1 MRVIE
6 TNRLYDTYFLLHQP
20 LTNVDLGK
28 TETVFK
34 QGLVTDKGA
43 IYLKT
48 TSYVYDMSR
57 PLTKGTPTQFEYL
70 ANKFWIEYPLDRPK
84 PWSVCYPEAIIKGL
98 FFKSLMGLERFFQM
112 FYEASVI
119 DDTHKFF
126 LQNWIDPYT
135 ENQVIDFD
143 PQELASGF
151 KFYTLRGELDTHKY
165 KTDGTPMIDIMF
177 TKNAYKTL
185 SPNWLQDHI
194 VSKYGSLEEAHA
206 TCRVAYP
213 ELFDFAEQLKVQH
226 KAQPKV

>member
-1 MRVIE
+1 MIE

-48 TSYVYDMSR
+48 TSYVYDMSDI
-57 PLTKGTPTQFEYL
+57 LTKGTPTQFEYL
-70 ANKFWIEYPLDRPK
+70 ANVFDVFHPLDRTK
-84 PWSVCYPEAIIKGL
+84 PWSVCYTESIIKGL
-98 FFKSLMGLERFFQM
+98 FFKSLVGLGRFFQM
-112 FYEASVI
+112 FYEASVVP
-119 DDTHKFF
+119 DDEGLFQLEH
-126 LQNWIDPYT
+126 WIDTY
-135 ENQVIDFD
+135 NDNLLIDFD
-143 PQELASGF
+143 PQELAAAF
-151 KFYTLRGELDTHKY
+151 KFHKLRDPYDYEY
-165 KTDGTPMIDIMF
+165 KMSQNQPQLYMRF